1 MYNSIYKERYKM
13 ILKNLYHI
21 IIINSLGVKQN
32 YFLTGWQTCDA
43 LNQVMEMVTIT
54 KLLKVTKIA

>member
-1 MYNSIYKERYKM
+1 M